1 MLGTMHR
8 NFSFSII
15 IVLMAPFLAACVTQE
30 RKPPPQISQ
39 LQARELQ
46 TREFAGEAVIAGMK
60 AVSAA
65 LQDEGYSI
73 ENANTEL
80 GLITAIRIVDDMDK
94 TSRDTQI
101 FWLGFAKDYRAARSW
116 KVTAN
121 IAEVNKNLRVR
132 ISLVEQE
139 LNESGGIIYSQQVTD
154 PAPYQALFSKIDK
167 SVFLQKNKL

>member
-1 MLGTMHR
+1 MRHDFKFVI
-8 NFSFSII
+8 FSFTFL
-15 IVLMAPFLAACVTQE
+15 VLLFLNACVTQE

-39 LQARELQ
+39 LQIRELQ
-46 TREFAGEAVIAGMK
+46 TRTFTGETAIAGMK
-60 AVSAA
+60 SVSAA

-73 ENANTEL
+73 ESANTEL
-80 GLITAIRIVDDMDK
+80 GLITANRTVNDIDTENRN
-94 TSRDTQI
+94 TQI

-121 IAEVNKNLRVR
+121 VVTLDDKLRIR

-139 LNESGGIIYSQQVTD
+139 LNETGGIIYSQPVVD